1 MASDEEYMCCVRE
14 YVRLAGLTDNR
25 NVRDQLIAFA
35 RGWVA
40 AAQRERR
47 GDADARILTLPPRPP
62 RS

>member
-1 MASDEEYMCCVRE
+1 MASDEECMCYVRE

-25 NVRDQLIAFA
+25 NVRDQLIALA

-47 GDADARILTLPPRPP
+47 SDADARILTLPPRPP